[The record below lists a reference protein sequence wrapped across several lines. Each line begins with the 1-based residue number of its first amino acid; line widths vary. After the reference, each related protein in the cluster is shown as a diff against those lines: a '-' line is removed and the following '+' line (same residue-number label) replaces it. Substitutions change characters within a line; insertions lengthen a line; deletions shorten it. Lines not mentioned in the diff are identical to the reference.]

1 MPWRLKAL
9 LWTAA
14 AAAAVAALVVFGL
27 ASERSSTAGRRAPA
41 LPRERLAGPTATLP
55 GGGQG
60 ARSGPVAVT
69 FWASWCGP
77 CAREAPALE
86 RFSQSAAGRGRLIGV
101 NWSDSL
107 SGARAFVRHYRW
119 SFADVRD
126 GDGTVGNDYG
136 ITGLPTT
143 FVLDSSGRIRDVL
156 RGPQDEA
163 SLGRALARLDGGG

>member
-1 MPWRLKAL
+1 MSRRLKAL
-9 LWTAA
+9 IWTA

-27 ASERSSTAGRRAPA
+27 TSERSSTAGRRAPA
-41 LPRERLAGPTATLP
+41 LPRERLAGPRATLP
-55 GGGQG
+55 GRVQG
-60 ARSGPVAVT
+60 VRSSPVAVT
-69 FWASWCGP
+69 FWASWCEP

-86 RFSQSAAGRGRLIGV
+86 RFSRSAAGRGHLIGV

-107 SGARAFVRHYRW
+107 PGARAFIRHYHW

-143 FVLDSSGRIRDVL
+143 FLLDSSGRIRDVL